1 MKAYIDIDTGGTFT
15 DAFLLLDGKVAYA
28 KSPTTPYRLSEG
40 ILRAVAA
47 AAEELGLSIDSLL
60 QNMETFRF
68 STTYATNA
76 LIQKIGP
83 KLGLITTEGFEDM
96 LVIGK
101 GSSWADK
108 MTVKEMRNVAR
119 VVKPKPLISRDMTV
133 GVKERIDSQGDI
145 IRPLDEED
153 VIEKVHHLLNKGA
166 EGFVICL
173 LNSHV
178 NPAHEQKIEKL
189 IREEFRGP
197 YLGSGLLIVLS
208 SQVCPKQGE
217 YTRTTTTILNAY
229 LHRPI
234 QLGMMDLVGKV
245 REKRGKGS
253 LMAIH
258 CTGGMAPIPRT
269 TPLQT
274 YSAGPIAGLMAGSHL
289 GKILGCDNVVVGD
302 MGGTS
307 FDLSLVVQGSPRFYE
322 IKPVVEDW
330 WVDMTM
336 LWLRSIGA
344 GGGSIGHLNPLLGN
358 SLQVGPLSAGA
369 VPGPVC
375 YGRGGTEPTVT
386 DADLILGYIDPD
398 YFHGG
403 KMKLDKDLAY
413 DAIKTKIAD
422 PLSVDVPEAAKL
434 IKKVVDANMGDIIV
448 KETYLRGFDPKD
460 FVLFA
465 AGGAGPTHCCGF
477 GFYGK
482 LDRIIVFPFSATF
495 CALGSAGMD
504 IVHIYERS
512 RRIIL
517 LQPEGKGYFEDYE
530 QFNDVV
536 ESLKQQAERDIKGE
550 GFSLEGMILRL
561 ELEMKFGGQVHVLRT
576 NSPYLRIEKPE
587 EVKEICQAFFQ
598 EFNDFYGSAAMYPEG
613 GVEIRNFILHSILPQ
628 HKIELPTYPMGGE
641 RVSKSA
647 HRGERKA
654 YWEAFGGYHKTPI
667 FDMTELKPG
676 NLMEGPAIIECKDTN
691 VVLEPGATLVVDKYL
706 NLLIEKMK

>member
-1 MKAYIDIDTGGTFT
+1 MKSYIDVDTGGTFT
-15 DAFLLLDGKVAYA
+15 DAFVMLDGMVVYT
-28 KSPTTPYRLSEG
+28 KSPTTPHRLSEG
-40 ILRAVAA
+40 IMKALEA
-47 AAEELGLSIDSLL
+47 AAEELDISIDELL
-60 QNMETFRF
+60 KNMETFRF

-96 LVIGK
+96 VVIGK

-119 VVKPKPLISRDMTV
+119 VVKPKPLIPREMTV
-133 GVKERIDSQGDI
+133 GVKERIDSQGNI
-145 IRPLDEED
+145 IRPLDED
-153 VIEKVHHLLNKGA
+153 DIIDKINHLLKKGA
-166 EGFVICL
+166 EGFVVSLI
-173 LNSHV
+173 NSHI
-178 NPAHEQKIEKL
+178 NPVHEQRIEKR
-189 IREEFRGP
+189 IRAEFLGP
-197 YLGSGLLIVLS
+197 YLGAGVLIVLS

-234 QLGMMDLVGKV
+234 QLGMMDLVGEV
-245 REKRGKGS
+245 RRKHGVGS

-289 GKILGCDNVVVGD
+289 GKMLGYENVVVSD

-344 GGGSIGHLNPLLGN
+344 GGGSIAHLNPLLDN
-358 SLQVGPLSAGA
+358 RLEVGPLSAGA
-369 VPGPVC
+369 MPGPAC

-386 DADLILGYIDPD
+386 DADLILGYIDPH

-403 KMKLDKDLAY
+403 KMKLDKDLAHN
-413 DAIKTKIAD
+413 AIKEHIAD
-422 PLSVDVPEAAKL
+422 PLGVDIPEAARL
-434 IKKVVDANMGDIIV
+434 IKRVVDANMGDIIV

-460 FVLFA
+460 FILFA
-465 AGGAGPTHCCGF
+465 AGGAGPTHCCGY

-512 RRIIL
+512 KRIIL
-517 LQPEGKGYFEDYE
+517 LEPEAKGYFEDYE
-530 QFNDVV
+530 QYNEVV
-536 ESLKQQAERDIKGE
+536 ESLKKQAVRDIKGE
-550 GFSLEGMILRL
+550 GFSLGGMILRL

-576 NSPYLRIEKPE
+576 NSPYLKIEKPE
-587 EVKEICQAFFQ
+587 DVKDICEAFFK

-613 GVEIRNFILHSILPQ
+613 GIEIRNFILHCILPQ
-628 HKIELPTYPMGGE
+628 HKIELPTYPMAGE
-641 RVSKSA
+641 RVSKSTYK
-647 HRGERKA
+647 GERMA
-654 YWEAFGGYHKTPI
+654 YWEEYGGYRQTPI
-667 FDMTELKPG
+667 LDQTEIKPG
-676 NLMEGPAIIECKDTN
+676 NLVEGPAIIECKDTN
-691 VVLEPGATLVVDKYL
+691 VVLEPGTKLVVDQYL
-706 NLLIEKMK
+706 NLLIEKI